1 MNEFPELR
9 AALMAAA
16 ERQRHVAAVGPG
28 AVGTGLSRRRSW
40 WPLQLRAAAIAAAA
54 LLVVTAVALAAAGVF
69 SPGRPVTPVSAPKPR
84 AFDGAAIVSTIRV
97 LPLGVTDPRG
107 GPGWGLRLVDTT
119 RGEVCITPGRAQDG
133 MIGVL
138 GRDRAFGNDGRLH
151 PFGRDYIPPLG
162 CALPDTR
169 GHAFLSIGQIGL
181 PASALPASAFLPGF
195 AARAGG
201 AGGCQVDNPP
211 PANRALLC
219 PTADLRDVY
228 YGLLGPDAA
237 SVTYRTPSGR
247 LAAVPTAGPDS
258 AYLVVLP
265 YIHGQ
270 LPGVTTGNGLSGGP
284 IVNVSYRDGHTCSTV
299 HNHTCQPIGYRARRV
314 TRLAAGQ
321 VRAPISA
328 RVVAARSYCISRLTS
343 TVVPCDGM
351 IPHGFSRITGALPF
365 VLIDVSFTAH
375 VGVTNSSSS
384 YDVDLNYAKSPGC
397 TTSGNGGTTNT
408 DIRSGQRIHIQRLVP
423 LSCPGPV
430 HGIVSYGQPSGHG
443 PPDLPNN
450 PSGTVVVVGRFVVN
464 PTASQFARR

>member
-9 AALMAAA
+9 AALVAAA

-28 AVGTGLSRRRSW
+28 AVRTGSLRRLSW
-40 WPLQLRAAAIAAAA
+40 WPLQLRAVAIAAAA

-119 RGEVCITPGRAQDG
+119 RGEVCIAPGRAQDG

-169 GHAFLSIGQIGL
+169 GHAFISIGQIGL
-181 PASALPASAFLPGF
+181 PASALLPGF
-195 AARAGG
+195 AAR

-237 SVTYRTPSGR
+237 SVTYRTPSGH
-247 LAAVPTAGPDS
+247 LAAVPTAGPDG

-265 YIHGQ
+265 YIHG
-270 LPGVTTGNGLSGGP
+270 LPSVTIGTGLFGGP
-284 IVNVSYRDGHTCSTV
+284 IVNVSYRDGHTCSTI

-328 RVVAARSYCISRLTS
+328 HVVAARSYCGSPHS
-343 TVVPCDGM
+343 ATVVPCGGRVRR
-351 IPHGFSRITGALPF
+351 GFSRITGPPF
-365 VLIDVSFTAH
+365 VLIDVSFTAP
-375 VGVTNSSSS
+375 VPITNSRSS
-384 YDVDLNYAKSPGC
+384 YQVDFNYAKSPGC
-397 TTSGNGGTTNT
+397 TAGVTGGPTNT
-408 DIRSGQRIHIQRLVP
+408 DIRGGQRIHIQHLVP

-430 HGIVSYGQPSGHG
+430 HGIVSYVQPSGLG
-443 PPDLPNN
+443 PPGLPT
-450 PSGTVVVVGRFVVN
+450 PPAGTEVLVGRFVVN